1 MLFAAWDCMGGLRN
15 VDAHGCMP
23 FKVTKWVLNQL
34 RQLVTSMQASSPETA
49 LLNHKAGLGPAN
61 HKIELIA

>member
-1 MLFAAWDCMGGLRN
+1 
-15 VDAHGCMP
+15 MP
-23 FKVTKWVLNQL
+23 FKVTQWVLSQL
-34 RQLVTSMQASSPETA
+34 RHLVTSMQASSPETA